1 MIYNES
7 ANMIRDK
14 KETTMI
20 STKELSK
27 TYGKKVVVNRLN
39 LTVKKGEIYGLL
51 GPNGA
56 GKTTVMKML
65 ATLLEPSSGEVEIM
79 GIDAKKE
86 VFKIRG
92 KIGYVSQYF
101 GLYEELSVREN
112 IEFYASLYNANEPT
126 KITNLIKKYD
136 LERFETTMA
145 KELSGGTQ
153 RRLSLV
159 CALTHEPKLLFLDE
173 PTAGVDPVT
182 RKELWDN
189 FFELREN
196 GVTII
201 VSTHYMEEALRCDKL
216 VFMSRGDIVAND
228 SVENIM
234 KLLDNNH
241 IFSLVSHEMA
251 GLSRKLKNNPN
262 ILFTNQFGDELRIV
276 AEKSLDLEAIKKLL
290 KFDDVKISKASLE
303 EVFIALTRDR
313 K

>member
-251 GLSRKLKNNPN
+251 SLSRKLKNNPN